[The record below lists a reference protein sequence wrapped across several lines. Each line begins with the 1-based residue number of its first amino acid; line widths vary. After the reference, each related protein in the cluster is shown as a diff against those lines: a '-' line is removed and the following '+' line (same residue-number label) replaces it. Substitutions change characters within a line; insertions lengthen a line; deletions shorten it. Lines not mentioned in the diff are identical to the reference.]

1 MYTEWNLVVDR
12 DTIFNTVKVHNPKL
26 LGPGMLFSTES
37 AEYIIG
43 LLNLKE
49 RDGDRRKKDVSP
61 T

>member
-1 MYTEWNLVVDR
+1 MYSEWSLVVDR
-12 DTIFNTVKVHNPKL
+12 DTICNIVKVHKPKL